1 MKFINKMINK
11 ETIEKLNSNEL
22 DEFSTENDTENFFK
36 QFDDSELFNSSNLS
50 LGEVDNIN
58 YFKIEIDESIF

>member
-1 MKFINKMINK
+1 LEQDHEEDMKFINKMINK

-36 QFDDSELFNSSNLS
+36 
-50 LGEVDNIN
+50 
-58 YFKIEIDESIF
+58 